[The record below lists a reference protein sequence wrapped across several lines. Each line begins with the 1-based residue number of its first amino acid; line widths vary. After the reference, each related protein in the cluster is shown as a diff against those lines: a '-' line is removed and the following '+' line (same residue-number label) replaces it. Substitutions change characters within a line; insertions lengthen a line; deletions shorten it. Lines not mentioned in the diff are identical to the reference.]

1 MSFNCPLSIVV
12 PPFVSLQA
20 PTLDTREPRA
30 ARAVLAPSRTASY
43 CGWTAPPGTRAVC
56 GVPPA
61 SSHWLPPAGAEAPN
75 CTAEA
80 ITSGKTQSSGPF
92 LSPGPSTIPGLSLSA
107 GPPSSPGPLLSPGP
121 STSPGL
127 SLSPGPLLS
136 PSPLVQNFH

>member
-1 MSFNCPLSIVV
+1 MSFNCPLNIVFS
-12 PPFVSLQA
+12 PFVPLQA
-20 PTLDTREPRA
+20 PTQDTREPRA
-30 ARAVLAPSRTASY
+30 ARVVLAPSRTASC

-80 ITSGKTQSSGPF
+80 ITSGKTHSSGPF
-92 LSPGPSTIPGLSLSA
+92 LSPDPTIPGLSLSV
-107 GPPSSPGPLLSPGP
+107 GPPSSPGPLLSTDP
-121 STSPGL
+121 STSPRL